1 MKLYPSYQSKNNM
14 DKLSLASTLVL
25 RDGGNNG
32 NTEYGTIIIWSL
44 QSAYFKLNFNLRFL
58 IGDISYTPLW
68 PI

>member
-32 NTEYGTIIIWSL
+32 NTEYGTIII
-44 QSAYFKLNFNLRFL
+44 
-58 IGDISYTPLW
+58 
-68 PI
+68 